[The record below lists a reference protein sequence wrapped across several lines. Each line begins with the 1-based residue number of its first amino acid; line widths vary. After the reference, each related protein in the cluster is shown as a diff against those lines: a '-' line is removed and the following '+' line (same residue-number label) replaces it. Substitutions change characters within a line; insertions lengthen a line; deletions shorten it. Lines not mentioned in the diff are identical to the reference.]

1 MFINLLVMPCW
12 VMKILMR
19 IKGMSLFVCFSKG
32 LWPFEND
39 SIEHKREQAKRVIS
53 CALYMKKTFCDYMT
67 SIGTI
72 LNIKSAIAMGSYSI
86 IFLRVN
92 LNLIIVF
99 VCLFLLSNFRRGVR
113 PFVRRFLTN
122 RD

>member
-1 MFINLLVMPCW
+1 
-12 VMKILMR
+12 MK
-19 IKGMSLFVCFSKG
+19 KMSFFCKG

-67 SIGTI
+67 SIGTV

-92 LNLIIVF
+92 LTLIIIV
-99 VCLFLLSNFRRGVR
+99 FLLSNFQRGVR
-113 PFVRRFLTN
+113 PFARRFLTN
-122 RD
+122 RN